1 MKITKC
7 LEESGLLIKVVCKT
21 TKNAITKQKDGFV
34 SISLGTLGSS
44 FLGNLLTG
52 KWVRTKI
59 PGQGVIR
66 ANEGTFRASHSF

>member
-34 SISLGTLGSS
+34 SMSLGTLGSS

-52 KWVRTKI
+52 K
-59 PGQGVIR
+59 
-66 ANEGTFRASHSF
+66 